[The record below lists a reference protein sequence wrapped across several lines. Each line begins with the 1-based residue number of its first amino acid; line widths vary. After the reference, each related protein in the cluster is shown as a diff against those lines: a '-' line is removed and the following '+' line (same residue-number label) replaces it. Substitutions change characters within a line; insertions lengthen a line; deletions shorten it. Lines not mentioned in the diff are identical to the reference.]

1 MNTLPHSPARLGWT
15 GGLRAGYA
23 FMLVSLT
30 LCIVQLYDSIMRG
43 VPPDPTPLGTAI
55 CGLIMAGTA
64 ASVAIGST
72 GRARAFAASAFGVKL
87 LTLTHAGWLSWRYR
101 DALVELFS
109 CQGPFGFQ
117 LFSWNGFVLSTT
129 TIAVAYFGWYVAR
142 DGRGG
147 L

>member
-1 MNTLPHSPARLGWT
+1 MNTPTHSPARLGWT

-23 FMLVSLT
+23 FMLVSLA
-30 LCIVQLYDSIMRG
+30 LCVVQLYDCVTRG
-43 VPPDPTPLGTAI
+43 ASPDPTLMGTAM

-64 ASVAIGST
+64 ASVALGSM
-72 GRARAFAASAFGVKL
+72 GRARAFAASALGVKL
-87 LTLTHAGWLSWRYR
+87 LTLAHAGWLSWRYR

-109 CQGPFGFQ
+109 CQGPFGLQ

-129 TIAVAYFGWYVAR
+129 AIAVAYFGVYLAR
-142 DGRGG
+142 DARG